1 MKAFE
6 KLDGSTRVL
15 SIVGDP
21 IAQVKSPGGVTQA
34 LIDAGLNAVVIPCH
48 VTPADLDVHMRGIS
62 VVKNFDGVIVT
73 VPHKFAAYTHC
84 ATATERAQFLGA
96 ANVMRRNDDGSWHGD
111 MCDGQAFVD
120 GIRVAGCQPEGQTA
134 LLVGAG
140 GAGSA
145 IGLALLKAGVAR
157 LAIHDGD
164 NARRDQL
171 ITRLQTRF
179 GDKVGV
185 GSSDPS
191 GFTLIANATPMGMK
205 AGDPLPVQSD
215 KLRADMFVGDVITA
229 PAVSPLVE
237 AARALGCGTQTGG
250 GMFAAVRE
258 LIQAFLLASGPLAR
272 AERS

>member
-21 IAQVKSPGGVTQA
+21 IAQVKSPGGVTQS

-48 VTPADLDVHMRGIS
+48 VAPADLDVHMRGIS

-84 ATATERAQFLGA
+84 TTATDRARFLGA
-96 ANVMRRNDDGSWHGD
+96 ANVLRRNDDGSWHGD

-120 GIRVAGCQPEGQTA
+120 GIRVAGCHPEGQAA

-145 IGLALLKAGVAR
+145 IGLALLEAGVAR

-164 NARRDQL
+164 TARRDQL
-171 ITRLQTRF
+171 I
-179 GDKVGV
+179 GV

-191 GFTLIANATPMGMK
+191 DYTLVANATPMGMK
-205 AGDPLPVQSD
+205 TGDPFPVQTD
-215 KLRADMFVGDVITA
+215 KLHAGMFVGDVITA
-229 PAVSPLVE
+229 PAISPLIE
-237 AARALGCGTQTGG
+237 AARAVGCATQTGG

-258 LIQAFLLASGPLAR
+258 LIQAFLLESGPLAHAQR
-272 AERS
+272 T